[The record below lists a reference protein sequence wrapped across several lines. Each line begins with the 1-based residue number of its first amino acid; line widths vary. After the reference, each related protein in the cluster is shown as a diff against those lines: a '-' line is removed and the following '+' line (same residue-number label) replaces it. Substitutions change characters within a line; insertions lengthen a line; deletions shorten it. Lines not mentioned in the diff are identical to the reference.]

1 MENKDQP
8 HDVPVIDPHL
18 PLPVEPAVP
27 VESPRTPLSSLARMV
42 VENFEGDLKPNFESK
57 ISVNPFVS
65 KVASAYERVRNAMEY
80 REEEVI
86 FRATIERILRRRLLL
101 GGTAKSTA
109 EPLVRELIWAR
120 YLEDGTVPESSIE
133 QVEKIID
140 VWLSFRQQ
148 VLEKH
153 KIRVGVINEWTYHFM
168 SSNLSHFLHPN
179 KEKQLIANF
188 MYQVLQDDVTIVDDT
203 EETRNAQVYMAVR
216 KSFARDDIA
225 FLRYHLFLLYFGELN
240 EHSLHF
246 ITENFL
252 DGYKEINRELDYPRK
267 DRIYSYIKKRAATFF
282 ILEDILRT
290 HKGELRDILEN
301 EERLHHV
308 IETACAHRYK
318 SISVKVR
325 TAIVRSVIFILLSK
339 VIFAF
344 AIEGTYERIVYGEIL
359 WRSLIINMTI
369 PPLLMVVVSFFI
381 RTPGS
386 ENTKRINGF
395 IRKLLYQEKPTLG
408 DPIIV
413 KRENDRPNFIF
424 NTLWLAAFL
433 ISFGS
438 IIVVLTRLQFNIV
451 SQGIFIFFLTIVSF
465 LAYRISL
472 TANLYTVGE
481 KQDFLTPF
489 IDFLFLPVVRVGKR
503 LTQSISQINIILF
516 LFDLLIETPF
526 KVFFAFVE
534 QWFKFLREK
543 SEDLG

>member
-8 HDVPVIDPHL
+8 QDVPVIEPHL

-140 VWLSFRQQ
+140 VWLSFRLQ

-153 KIRVGVINEWTYHFM
+153 KIQVGVINEWTYHFM

-308 IETACAHRYK
+308 IETACTHRYK

-344 AIEGTYERIVYGEIL
+344 AIEGTYERLVYGEIL

-386 ENTKRINGF
+386 DNTKRISGF